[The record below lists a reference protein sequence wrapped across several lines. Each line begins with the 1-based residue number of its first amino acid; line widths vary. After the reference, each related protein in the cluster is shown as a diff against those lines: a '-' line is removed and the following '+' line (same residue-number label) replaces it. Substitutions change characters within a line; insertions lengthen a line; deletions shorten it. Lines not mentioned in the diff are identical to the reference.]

1 MQIIKGISIAVL
13 SFSSFG
19 CDFIDTKKVSYEE
32 IKLASTWSENDQ
44 PPSFEQCDVLLEL
57 IDQQKCF
64 EENLLN
70 SIYSSFSLLKV
81 ESLEPFISEIIL
93 VIKIDEK
100 GLFSIVEFH
109 DSDEVFKKIKSLEKQ
124 IINIVNNLPKAL
136 PAIKT
141 NVGSYVN
148 VKFTI
153 PIKIKASII
162 E

>member
-1 MQIIKGISIAVL
+1 MQIIKGISSAVL

-32 IKLASTWSENDQ
+32 IKLASSWSENDQ

-57 IDQQKCF
+57 NEQQKCF

-100 GLFSIVEFH
+100 GLCNKSFIKFQFSYSKNSPTEIFRPGRLAH
-109 DSDEVFKKIKSLEKQ
+109 WGNFKILTKL
-124 IINIVNNLPKAL
+124 
-136 PAIKT
+136 
-141 NVGSYVN
+141 
-148 VKFTI
+148 FF
-153 PIKIKASII
+153 
-162 E
+162 